1 MFKFIT
7 AAAFVQVTQAE
18 NDSTEDLYVDPDH
31 FDKAWSPPGMQI
43 RLE

>member
-7 AAAFVQVTQAE
+7 AAAFVQVSQAAD
-18 NDSTEDLYVDPDH
+18 NSTEDLYVDPDH
-31 FDKAWSPPGMQI
+31 FDMAWSPPGMQI